1 MNIRG
6 VGMVLLLLCL
16 VGGLIAAFFTP
27 TIAATLT
34 LPAAG
39 QTAAPMPTATATAV
53 ITAPA
58 SQPTMLPS
66 GVTVLA
72 RDTFQRPDQR
82 FWGTASDSRIW
93 GGDANTNAAFSIV
106 NHAGQIANCKGALQG
121 VLNVTITDAEIL
133 LSGTVNHFDANGD
146 INLGVVLR
154 WQDANNWYKALI
166 NGSQIQLLKD
176 VRGTITVLGSQPFE
190 AQGGVSYNLRFRVQG
205 SNLFAKAWPASQ
217 AEPAN
222 WALMVIDTQ
231 LVSGVGGI
239 RVLLASGAIIRV
251 TSFLETNVPGAT

>member
-1 MNIRG
+1 MA
-6 VGMVLLLLCL
+6 LLLLCL

-34 LPAAG
+34 LPGAG
-39 QTAAPMPTATATAV
+39 QTVAPTPTATSV

-58 SQPTMLPS
+58 PQPTTLPN

-72 RDTFQRPDQR
+72 RDTFQRPDQK
-82 FWGTASDSRIW
+82 FWGTSSDSRIW

-106 NHAGQIANCKGALQG
+106 NHAGKIAGGNGPLQG

-133 LSGTVNHFDANGD
+133 VSGTVNHFDANGD
-146 INLGVVLR
+146 INLGAVLR

-166 NGSQIQLLKD
+166 NGSQIQVLKD
-176 VRGTITVLGSQPFE
+176 VNGTVTVLGSQPFE
-190 AQGGVSYNLRFRVQG
+190 AQGDVSYNLRFRVQG

-217 AEPAN
+217 AEPTN

-239 RVLLASGAIIRV
+239 RVLLVPGAIIRV